1 MDYNAQG
8 IQYMQQ
14 GKYEEAVKCFHEAIE
29 QQPNDPVGY
38 INFGNVLA
46 AVGEEEKAIR
56 FFTRRLNSTKKPQP
70 HITDSDRF
78 ITIASNSIAQKSN
91 LSERFKQD

>member
-38 INFGNVLA
+38 INFGNILA
-46 AVGEEEKAIR
+46 TVGEEEKAIR
-56 FFTRRLNSTKKPQP
+56 FFHKALELDEKAATAYYGLGS
-70 HITDSDRF
+70 SLY
-78 ITIASNSIAQKSN
+78 A
-91 LSERFKQD
+91 